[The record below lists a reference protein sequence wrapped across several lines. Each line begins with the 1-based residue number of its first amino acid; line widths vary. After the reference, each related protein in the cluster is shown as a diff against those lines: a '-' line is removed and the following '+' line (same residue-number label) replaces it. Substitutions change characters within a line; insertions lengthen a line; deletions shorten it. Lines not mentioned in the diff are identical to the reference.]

1 MTREPAQPIS
11 WRLARGRT
19 LSLDRP
25 RVIAILNTTPDSFS
39 DGGLHDDPPRA
50 LAAAGA
56 FIAEGADMLDI
67 GGESTRPGSAR
78 VPADEQIR
86 RTLPVIR
93 VIRGAGFETPIS
105 IDTTLASV
113 AEAALDAGADAINDV
128 SGGEEDPG
136 LVELAA
142 RHGCGLIMMHRFAP
156 PERDR
161 YSDRYDAPPFE
172 GDVVG
177 AVRRSLQHKA
187 ERAVRAGCDPG
198 TIVLDPG
205 LGFGKT
211 VEQNAELARR
221 TPDLVSLGFPILA
234 AASRKS
240 FVGRLEADGGEPAP
254 PPARLGG
261 SIAFSLV
268 QLRGGARLFRVHD
281 VRAQSGALRV
291 AWALGV
297 REME

>member
-1 MTREPAQPIS
+1 M
-11 WRLARGRT
+11 
-19 LSLDRP
+19 
-25 RVIAILNTTPDSFS
+25 AILNTTPDSFS
-39 DGGLHDDPPRA
+39 DGGQHDDPARA
-50 LAAAGA
+50 LDAARA
-56 FIAEGADMLDI
+56 FIADGADMLDI

-93 VIRGAGFETPIS
+93 AIRDAGIDTPIS
-105 IDTTLASV
+105 IDTTLGAV

-128 SGGEEDPG
+128 SGGGEDPG
-136 LVELAA
+136 LIGLAS
-142 RHGCGLIMMHRFAP
+142 RRGCGLILMHRFAP

-161 YSDRYDAPPFE
+161 YSDRYDTPPFE
-172 GDVVG
+172 GDVVT
-177 AVRRSLQHKA
+177 AVGQSLRRKA
-187 ERAVRAGCDPG
+187 ERAVEAGCDPG
-198 TIVLDPG
+198 SIVLDPG

-221 TPDLVSLGFPILA
+221 TADLVSLGFPILG

-240 FVGRLEADGGEPAP
+240 FVGRLEAGGGEPG
-254 PPARLGG
+254 PPADRLGG

-268 QLRGGARLFRVHD
+268 QLRSGVRLFRVHD
-281 VRAQSGALRV
+281 VRAQTGALRA

-297 REME
+297 RGME